1 MPTLRIPTPLR
12 TYTAGQSEI
21 AVQGE
26 TIEEAMHDL
35 VSQIPSLKPH
45 LYNGDGQL
53 RPFVNLFL
61 GEENIKDLQGMK
73 TPVGEEDRILL
84 IPSIAGGTPCESNS
98 SNNSADMKNHA
109 LRRKLKG

>member
-26 TIEEAMHDL
+26 TVEEAMLDL
-35 VSQIPSLKPH
+35 VSQNPSLKPH
-45 LYNGDGQL
+45 LYNGNGQL

-73 TPVGEEDRILL
+73 TPIGEEDRILL
-84 IPSIAGGTPCESNS
+84 IPSIAGGISW
-98 SNNSADMKNHA
+98 
-109 LRRKLKG
+109 